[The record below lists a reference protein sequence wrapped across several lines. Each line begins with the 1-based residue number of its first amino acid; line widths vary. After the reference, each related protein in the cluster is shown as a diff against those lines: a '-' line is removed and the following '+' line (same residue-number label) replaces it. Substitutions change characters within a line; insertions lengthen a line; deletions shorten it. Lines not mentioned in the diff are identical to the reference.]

1 MLDYNTLFVFALI
14 FGALIAIGS
23 TIAITIIN
31 AVKEKDLIRFYKI
44 GVAYTENGTLKMCE
58 VPVAVQGIVMP
69 IRKMSFVDSC
79 IQEHLEV
86 KLKVYNSNPVIVSMN
101 YFGKM
106 KEKEFKRLHKEVTL
120 VGKGIG

>member
-1 MLDYNTLFVFALI
+1 MLNYNTLFFFALI
-14 FGALIAIGS
+14 FGVLIAIGS
-23 TIAITIIN
+23 TIAMTIIN
-31 AVKEKDLIRFYKI
+31 AVKEKDLIRFYKVSI
-44 GVAYTENGTLKMCE
+44 AYTENGTLKICE
-58 VPVAVQGIVMP
+58 VPVAIHGMVMP

-86 KLKVYNSNPVIVSMN
+86 KLKVHNSNPVIVSMS

-120 VGKGIG
+120 VGKGTG